1 MNHYDLTLDDL
12 TRRALRS
19 LLHDIDCGCAELP
32 TLSEHE
38 HAARHETLTL
48 LRGPLNGDYTHVTVS
63 DDDIAYLADTLIAYG
78 EELEAACADRETF
91 YPIAVLFNALEA
103 SGGYTPEDLWYAAT
117 NDMIQAHWREAHAAS
132 EDRLLVVTPEAE
144 RGRYV
149 NGLLNLVEYAPLHDR
164 AGISRNRVYMLARD
178 IRRAGLLDRK
188 PWHLLQT
195 TVEDLARLAT
205 YALRLAEDD
214 KQFAFFDTS
223 RGRHLTEQL
232 HHTLAV
238 YYATPHDGRP
248 D

>member
-1 MNHYDLTLDDL
+1 MNHYELTLDDL
-12 TRRALRS
+12 TRRTLRS
-19 LLHDIDCGCAELP
+19 FLHDIDCGCAELP
-32 TLSEHE
+32 TLNEQE
-38 HAARHETLTL
+38 QAARHETFAL

-63 DDDIAYLADTLIAYG
+63 EDDIAYLADTLIAYG

-91 YPIAVLFNALEA
+91 YPIVALFNALEA
-103 SGGYTPEDLWYAAT
+103 SGGYAPEDLWYAAT
-117 NDMIQAHWREAHAAS
+117 NEMIQARWREAHAAS

-188 PWHLLQT
+188 PWYLLRA

-205 YALRLAEDD
+205 QALRLAETE
-214 KQFAFFDTS
+214 KQFAFFDTN
-223 RGRHLTEQL
+223 GMRHLTEQL
-232 HHTLAV
+232 HHALV
-238 YYATPHDGRP
+238 LHYATPRDGRP